1 MVRPE
6 DRYCMGKKDMCHYKC
21 YKGCMYYNSM
31 LVAKKLSDN
40 PYFERI
46 KDIFDRQ
53 RVKGVRKY
61 GMGLEDNGKFDI
73 LERITYLEEEMVD
86 ALMYCEWIKE
96 YIREGEA

>member
-1 MVRPE
+1 
-6 DRYCMGKKDMCHYKC
+6 
-21 YKGCMYYNSM
+21 MYYNSM

-61 GMGLEDNGKFDI
+61 GMGLEDNGKVDI
-73 LERITYLEEEMVD
+73 LERIGFLEEELAD

-96 YIREGEA
+96 YIRNE

>member
-1 MVRPE
+1 
-6 DRYCMGKKDMCHYKC
+6 
-21 YKGCMYYNSM
+21 MYYNSM

-61 GMGLEDNGKFDI
+61 GMGLEDNSKFDI
-73 LERITYLEEEMVD
+73 LERITYLEEELVD
-86 ALMYCEWIKE
+86 GLMYCEWIKDGL
-96 YIREGEA
+96 RRKSG